1 MKLLSSFTY
10 MNADKWKEMKES
22 YIAADKKEK

>member
-10 MNADKWKEMKES
+10 MNADKCKKMEES
-22 YIAADKKEK
+22 YIAADEKEK